1 MMCIAQEYSVSY
13 VDDRPEEAKYL
24 RREGEVKIT
33 YANGDMFEGTIGQ
46 DRLKHGD
53 GKYTWNQRNAEGE
66 CEWCDCLGYRRGA
79 RTDGDMLC

>member
-1 MMCIAQEYSVSY
+1 MMAQEYSVSY

-33 YANGDMFEGTIGQ
+33 YANGDTFEGTIGP
-46 DRLKHGD
+46 DRLKHGE

-66 CEWCDCLGYRRGA
+66 CKAPEAVVCVVLYVD
-79 RTDGDMLC
+79 